1 MNLLLEVDCIL
12 AVFARFLQVCC
23 ESVHLFCQL
32 YKVWNLGGILQFQLQ
47 VYPSFFKADVGLL
60 TSKVG
65 KYKSHCSLVYVLI
78 GRISVIVY

>member
-47 VYPSFFKADVGLL
+47 VYPSFIKADVGL
-60 TSKVG
+60 G
-65 KYKSHCSLVYVLI
+65 KYKSHCSLVYALI